1 MSLYNALDDF
11 AEEICQSQLGDPQWA
26 STPDATAPNNFP
38 LIQGSNV
45 KLPKIT
51 LPTFSGHFGE
61 WIPFKESFVSL
72 VKDNKTL
79 DNLSQL
85 HFLKSSVN
93 GEARDLICKIQLTS
107 ANFEVAWELLSQ
119 RYDNKR
125 AIVSAYVNTIFALQ
139 PIKKESAST
148 IANIRNTVHYY
159 LSALK
164 NLGRPTE
171 FYDDLLINRIVL
183 LLDPKTQ
190 RDWVLRIAVLTE
202 IPQYSEPDGFLL
214 ERIRVLESI
223 ETTTVTSSAS
233 QRSGSTGGKDNPK
246 FQSVKA
252 HVVTA
257 SKCPLCKSSHSIYRC
272 PEFQGKNS
280 VQKYETV
287 KSLKVCVDCLQLQH
301 KSIDY
306 PSKFSCFNCKKKHHT
321 SLHMARAPIKE
332 KESESDASHSTLG
345 IQVSNTVPVQ
355 THFSKIDAKKS
366 ASVVLATAR
375 VLILSPTGRAAQVR
389 ALLDQGLYISLRFLI
404 LSVRRCIPG
413 LGGVCAGIASSST
426 EIRIS
431 PWVDAKTSLV
441 TNSLVVPRI
450 TDYVPYSNITL
461 SKLPHLQGLQLVD
474 DLTNSDPIHLLI
486 GADLYGSVFL
496 DGLKK
501 GFTGDPVAQNTIFG
515 WVVSGP

>member
-190 RDWVLRIAVLTE
+190 RDWELRIAALTE
-202 IPQYSEPDGFLL
+202 IPHYSELDEFLL

-223 ETTTVTSSAS
+223 EPATVTSSAS
-233 QRSGSTGGKDNPK
+233 QRSGCTGGKDNPK
-246 FQSVKA
+246 FVLVKS

-257 SKCPLCKSSHSIYRC
+257 PKCPLCKGSHSIYRC
-272 PEFQGKNS
+272 PEFQGKNPI
-280 VQKYETV
+280 QKHETV
-287 KSLKVCVDCLQLQH
+287 KSLKLCVNCLQSQH
-301 KSIDY
+301 K
-306 PSKFSCFNCKKKHHT
+306 
-321 SLHMARAPIKE
+321 
-332 KESESDASHSTLG
+332 
-345 IQVSNTVPVQ
+345 
-355 THFSKIDAKKS
+355 
-366 ASVVLATAR
+366 
-375 VLILSPTGRAAQVR
+375 
-389 ALLDQGLYISLRFLI
+389 
-404 LSVRRCIPG
+404 
-413 LGGVCAGIASSST
+413 
-426 EIRIS
+426 
-431 PWVDAKTSLV
+431 
-441 TNSLVVPRI
+441 
-450 TDYVPYSNITL
+450 
-461 SKLPHLQGLQLVD
+461 
-474 DLTNSDPIHLLI
+474 
-486 GADLYGSVFL
+486 
-496 DGLKK
+496 
-501 GFTGDPVAQNTIFG
+501 
-515 WVVSGP
+515 